1 MNILK
6 SAVGDEYQHFVNLN
20 ERDGDD
26 WTSLLGNVWEIDEA
40 TYEYFL
46 GMMPPIYVMDY
57 SAFLILEATTEDIHA
72 AYFPL
77 GSRYCCGY
85 VRRSRAATAIA
96 ELSEAMRDALPAD

>member
-1 MNILK
+1 MKILK
-6 SAVGDEYQHFVNLN
+6 SAASDQAQHYVNLN

-26 WTSLLGNVWEIDEA
+26 WNSVLGNVWEIDEA

-46 GMMPPIYVMDY
+46 GMMPPIYVMGY

-85 VRRSRAATAIA
+85 VRRSRAATEIT
-96 ELSEAMRDALPAD
+96 ELSAAMREALPAD